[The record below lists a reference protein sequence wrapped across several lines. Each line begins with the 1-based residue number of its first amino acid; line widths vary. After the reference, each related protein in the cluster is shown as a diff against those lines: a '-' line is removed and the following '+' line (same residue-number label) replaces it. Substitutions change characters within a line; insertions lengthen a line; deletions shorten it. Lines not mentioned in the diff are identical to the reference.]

1 LDTLCIHPSP
11 KIIRPFTTEV
21 ALDDEFIDSLKM
33 RLNEARATDVAKDAL
48 TLLNWAV
55 SEVKEGRVILSA
67 DKNLNDMHRLAMP
80 ALDRVK

>member
-1 LDTLCIHPSP
+1 ME
-11 KIIRPFTTEV
+11 IR
-21 ALDDEFIDSLKM
+21 LYIDDEFMDSLKL
-33 RLNEARATDVAKDAL
+33 RLNEAKATDVAKDAL

-67 DKNLNDMHRLAMP
+67 DKNLKDIHRLAMP

>member
-1 LDTLCIHPSP
+1 MNEP
-11 KIIRPFTTEV
+11 K
-21 ALDDEFIDSLKM
+21 
-33 RLNEARATDVAKDAL
+33 ATDVAKDAL

-67 DKNLNDMHRLAMP
+67 DKNLKDIHRLAMP

>member
-1 LDTLCIHPSP
+1 ME
-11 KIIRPFTTEV
+11 IRLNV
-21 ALDDEFIDSLKM
+21 DDEFMDFLKG
-33 RLNEARATDVAKDAL
+33 RLNEPKGTDVAKDAL

-67 DKNLNDMHRLAMP
+67 DKNLKDMRRLAMP

>member
-1 LDTLCIHPSP
+1 M
-11 KIIRPFTTEV
+11 
-21 ALDDEFIDSLKM
+21 KM